1 MLKFIGRIYSGKEIY
16 ITPLYS
22 EIMTSNIDSVS
33 EKTLSEPLPVR
44 LKYWPIKRYMDIR
57 RKSLDELENFWEG
70 EARKLEWFRSWDKV
84 LEWDPPFAK
93 WFPGGFI
100 NASYLC
106 IDRHLKNWRRNKVA
120 IYWEGEDGGEK
131 VLSYSQLHREVNRL
145 ASALQKL
152 GIKDGD
158 RIAIYLP
165 MIPELPIA
173 MLASV
178 RIGAIHTVIF
188 SGFSSAALADRINDV
203 EAKVLIASDGSYRRG
218 KVIPLKEIAD
228 LALKNTPSIEK
239 VIVVKRV
246 GQEVNM
252 KEGRDLWY
260 HEVIEEAEENVP
272 PLPVESTHPLYILYT
287 SGTTGKPKGIV
298 HSTGGYLVF
307 INSTYQWVFDIKED
321 SVYWCT
327 ADVGWVTGHSSIVYA
342 PLMHGAS
349 IVVYEGAPDYPKPDK
364 WWEII
369 EKYKVTIF
377 YTSPTAIR
385 MFMRYGEEWP
395 KKHDLSSLRILGSVG
410 EPINPEAWLWYFKH
424 IGGERCPIVDTWW
437 QTETGSI
444 MISPAPGIEL
454 VPLKPGSA
462 TLPLP
467 GIDAE
472 VVDENGKPVPPG
484 VRGYLVIKKPWPGML
499 MTLYKDPERYKQ
511 TYWSRFSGMYYTGDY
526 CMKDEDGYFW
536 LLGRADEVLK
546 VSGHRIGTMELE
558 SAIVSYSPIAEAA
571 VIGKPHEI
579 KGESIVVFAVLK
591 QGYAYNE
598 KLVDELKRHVKET
611 IGPIATP
618 DEVYFVSKLPKTRS
632 GKIMRRIL
640 KAVVSDK
647 PIGDATTLEDETSV
661 EEAKRIYEEFKKII
675 GL

>member
-1 MLKFIGRIYSGKEIY
+1 VKYVASDVDPE
-16 ITPLYS
+16 
-22 EIMTSNIDSVS
+22 S
-33 EKTLSEPLPVR
+33 EKTPSESLPIR
-44 LKYWPIKRYMDIR
+44 LKYWPIKRYMDIY
-57 RKSLDELENFWEG
+57 RKSLDDLEEFWEQ
-70 EARKLEWFRSWDKV
+70 EARKLEWFRSWDRV

-93 WFPGGFI
+93 WFPGGLV
-100 NASYLC
+100 NASFLC
-106 IDRHLKNWRRNKVA
+106 IDRHLKGWRRNKVA
-120 IYWEGEDGGEK
+120 IYWEGEDGEEK

-152 GIKDGD
+152 GVKDGD

-188 SGFSSAALADRINDV
+188 SGFSSMALSDRINDV
-203 EAKVLIASDGSYRRG
+203 EAKVLITSDGGYRRG

-239 VIVVKRV
+239 VIVVKRT
-246 GQEVNM
+246 GHEVNM

-260 HEVIEEAEENVP
+260 HEIMEDSEENVP

-349 IVVYEGAPDYPKPDK
+349 IVVYEGAPDYPKPDR

-395 KKHDLSSLRILGSVG
+395 KKHDLSSLSILGSVG

-462 TLPLP
+462 TFPLP

-511 TYWSRFSGMYYTGDY
+511 TYWSRFPGMYYTGDY

-591 QGYAYNE
+591 QGYVYNE
-598 KLVDELKRHVKET
+598 KLIDELKRHVRET

-640 KAVVSDK
+640 KAVVSGK

>member
-1 MLKFIGRIYSGKEIY
+1 VKYVASDVDPE
-16 ITPLYS
+16 
-22 EIMTSNIDSVS
+22 S
-33 EKTLSEPLPVR
+33 EKTLSESLPIR
-44 LKYWPIKRYMDIR
+44 LKYWPIKRYMDIY
-57 RKSLDELENFWEG
+57 RKSLDDLEEFWEQ
-70 EARKLEWFRSWDKV
+70 EARKLEWFRSWDRV

-93 WFPGGFI
+93 WFPGGLI
-100 NASYLC
+100 NASFLC
-106 IDRHLKNWRRNKVA
+106 IDRHLKGWRRNKVA
-120 IYWEGEDGGEK
+120 IYWEGEDGEEK

-152 GIKDGD
+152 GVKDGD

-188 SGFSSAALADRINDV
+188 SGFSSMALSDRINDV
-203 EAKVLIASDGSYRRG
+203 EAKVLITSDGGYRRG

-239 VIVVKRV
+239 VIVVKRT
-246 GQEVNM
+246 GHEVNM

-260 HEVIEEAEENVP
+260 HEIMEDSEENVP

-349 IVVYEGAPDYPKPDK
+349 IVVYEGAPDYPKPDR

-395 KKHDLSSLRILGSVG
+395 KKHDLSSLSILGSVG

-462 TLPLP
+462 TFPLP

-511 TYWSRFSGMYYTGDY
+511 TYWSRFPGMYYTGDY

-598 KLVDELKRHVKET
+598 KLIDELKRHVRET

-640 KAVVSDK
+640 KAVVSGK

>member
-1 MLKFIGRIYSGKEIY
+1 
-16 ITPLYS
+16 
-22 EIMTSNIDSVS
+22 
-33 EKTLSEPLPVR
+33 
-44 LKYWPIKRYMDIR
+44 MDTY
-57 RKSLDELENFWEG
+57 RKSLDDIEEFWEQ
-70 EARKLEWFRSWDKV
+70 EARKLEWFRTWDKV

-93 WFPGGFI
+93 WFPGGLI

-106 IDRHLKNWRRNKVA
+106 VDRHLKNWRRNKVA
-120 IYWEGEDGGEK
+120 IYWEGEGGEEK
-131 VLSYSQLHREVNRL
+131 TLSYSQLYREVNRL
-145 ASALQKL
+145 ASVLRKL
-152 GIKDGD
+152 GVKDGD
-158 RIAIYLP
+158 RIALYLP
-165 MIPELPIA
+165 MLPELPIA
-173 MLASV
+173 MLASA

-188 SGFSSAALADRINDV
+188 SGFSSMALADRINDT
-203 EAKVLIASDGSYRRG
+203 EAKVLITADGGYRRG
-218 KVIPLKEIAD
+218 KAIPLKEIVD
-228 LALKNTPSIEK
+228 SALENTPSIEK
-239 VIVVKRV
+239 VIVVKRT
-246 GQEVNM
+246 GQEVKM

-260 HEVIEEAEENVP
+260 HELVKEAEENVP

-307 INSTYQWVFDIKED
+307 INSMYQWVFDIEED

-349 IVVYEGAPDYPKPDK
+349 IVVYEGAPDYPKPDR

-395 KKHDLSSLRILGSVG
+395 KKHDLSSLTILGSVG

-437 QTETGSI
+437 QTETGGI
-444 MISPAPGIEL
+444 MISPAPGIGL

-462 TLPLP
+462 TFPLP
-467 GIDAE
+467 GIDAD

-484 VRGYLVIKKPWPGML
+484 VRGYIVIKKPWPGML

-511 TYWSRFSGMYYTGDY
+511 TYWSRFPGMYYAGDY

-546 VSGHRIGTMELE
+546 VAGHRMGTMELE
-558 SAIVSYSPIAEAA
+558 SAVISYPAVAEAA

-591 QGYAYNE
+591 QGYDPSE
-598 KLVDELKRHVKET
+598 KIIDELKEHMRKT
-611 IGPIATP
+611 IGPVATP

-640 KAVVSDK
+640 RAVVSGT
-647 PIGDATTLEDETSV
+647 PIGDITTLEDEASV
-661 EEAKRIYEEFKKII
+661 EEAKQVYEEFKKMI